1 MFKIDL
7 HIHSS
12 LGGDSN
18 IEPDDLVERA
28 RAVGLDAVC
37 VTEHHSHALSSPFDE
52 LSRKSGFPI
61 FRGMEYR
68 AAEGHLLVFG
78 VKAGRS
84 DLLSGLPMQDA
95 IDWVHAGGGVAIPA
109 HPYQKDMVGG
119 LLGDRVL
126 ALQGLYA
133 LEVANGS
140 VSPADNRLALQAS
153 SILGLKGIG
162 GSDAHGLLTVGQAY
176 TLFPSP
182 IRTEEELIEALR
194 HGTYTAHFNHSD

>member
-7 HIHSS
+7 HVHSA

-18 IEPDDLVERA
+18 IEPDELVGRA
-28 RAVGLDAVC
+28 RAAGLAAVC
-37 VTEHHSHALSSPFDE
+37 VTEHHSHALSAPFDE
-52 LSRKSGFPI
+52 ISRQSGFPI

-68 AAEGHLLVFG
+68 AAEGHLLIFG
-78 VKAGRS
+78 VRAGRS

-95 IDWVHAGGGVAIPA
+95 IDWVHNRGGVAIPA

-119 LLGDRVL
+119 SLGDRVL
-126 ALQGLYA
+126 ALQGLHA

-140 VSPADNRLALQAS
+140 ASPADNRLALQAAA
-153 SILGLKGIG
+153 ILGLKGIG

-182 IRTEEELIEALR
+182 IKTEKELIEALR